1 MSIIILMSWGQKKG
15 DLGKLQYSLGRN
27 FGVRAFFKKR
37 PYESSVSAG
46 GPHFGELGLY
56 LEN

>member
-27 FGVRAFFKKR
+27 FGACAFFKKT

-46 GPHFGELGLY
+46 GGIALW
-56 LEN
+56 